1 MLLAAARDL
10 FSRQGF
16 NDTSTREIA
25 EHAGVSEPLLFRSFG
40 SKVGLFREAVVVP
53 FVEFVEDFTSRWK
66 SGFPPE
72 LDNETI
78 TRQFLGDLFDLF
90 RNNRALVVML
100 WAGDTQDCSELVE
113 SGVFDEINEEMRVL
127 ASMRVAETTRHRGR
141 RTARDE
147 LATRTTIAMVAGMAI
162 FGEAF
167 YGKRRPSRKAI
178 VDGLTEAAMRGHL
191 NRR

>member
-1 MLLAAARDL
+1 
-10 FSRQGF
+10 
-16 NDTSTREIA
+16 
-25 EHAGVSEPLLFRSFG
+25 
-40 SKVGLFREAVVVP
+40 
-53 FVEFVEDFTSRWK
+53 
-66 SGFPPE
+66 
-72 LDNETI
+72 
-78 TRQFLGDLFDLF
+78 
-90 RNNRALVVML
+90 
-100 WAGDTQDCSELVE
+100 
-113 SGVFDEINEEMRVL
+113 
-127 ASMRVAETTRHRGR
+127 MRVAETTRHRGR